1 MCYIIFI
8 DIILNNCQ
16 FISFDSRLSNE
27 NRKSTLKKQQTYS
40 WFQKIDS
47 KSLHYK
53 NRILWKCLL
62 DYSQQSDHHYNEWGL
77 AELPSAPFPAVTNNK
92 PYTLYL
98 LALLWWNLSCHFLYS
113 PWLCLW
119 CGTALHSLHGI
130 VVISYS
136 LLSQTA
142 KLLFFHNHPLLIV
155 LPRPFND

>member
-1 MCYIIFI
+1 MCYIIYI
-8 DIILNNCQ
+8 DIILNSCY
-16 FISFDSRLSNE
+16 FISSDWRLSNE
-27 NRKSTLKKQQTYS
+27 NRKSALKKKKRE
-40 WFQKIDS
+40 KIDS

-62 DYSQQSDHHYNEWGL
+62 DYSQQSDSRCNEWGL
-77 AELPSAPFPAVTNNK
+77 AELPSTPFPAVTNNK
-92 PYTLYL
+92 PYTLSL
-98 LALLWWNLSCHFLYS
+98 LALLRWNLSCHFLYS

-119 CGTALHSLHGI
+119 CWMALHSLRGI

-136 LLSQTA
+136 LLSQTT